1 MRAPPSRCLAEHLV
15 PTRATKVF
23 EYDVSMDGK
32 RFLVNTDNGPQVFA
46 PLVLGE
52 LAGSAEEMTYL
63 LR

>member
-1 MRAPPSRCLAEHLV
+1 
-15 PTRATKVF
+15 VF

-46 PLVLGE
+46 RLVLGE
-52 LAGSAEEMTYL
+52 LPGSAEEMTYL